1 MANIV
6 LKNAVKRF
14 NLKESSPLLAL
25 GLSLLILL
33 MTCFVIAWPFLTIWA
48 INTLFQ
54 TAIGYTFKTWLA
66 CYLLLL
72 SVQSAVRISNK
83 N

>member
-6 LKNAVKRF
+6 LKNAAKRF

-33 MTCFVIAWPFLTIWA
+33 MTCFVIVWPFLTIWA

-83 N
+83 S

>member
-6 LKNAVKRF
+6 LKNVAEK
-14 NLKESSPLLAL
+14 LKIKESSPLLAL
-25 GLSLLILL
+25 GISFLVLFMLL
-33 MTCFVIAWPFLTIWA
+33 FVIAWPFLTIWA
-48 INTLFQ
+48 INTLFG
-54 TAIGYTFKTWLA
+54 TTVAYTFKTWLA

-72 SVQSAVRISNK
+72 SVQSAVRVSNK

>member
-6 LKNAVKRF
+6 LRNAVKRF
-14 NLKESSPLLAL
+14 NIKENSPLLAL

-33 MTCFVIAWPFLTIWA
+33 MLCFVIAWPFITIWA

-54 TAIGYTFKTWLA
+54 TTIGYTFKTWLA

-72 SVQSAVRISNK
+72 SVQGAVRVSDK

>member
-6 LKNAVKRF
+6 LKNVAKRF

-25 GLSLLILL
+25 GISFLVLFMLL
-33 MTCFVIAWPFLTIWA
+33 FVIAWPFLTIWA
-48 INTLFQ
+48 INTLFG
-54 TAIGYTFKTWLA
+54 TTIAYTFKTWLA

-72 SVQSAVRISNK
+72 SVQSAVRVSNK